1 LARRITV
8 TSRGIGMTSERTR
21 LRMVERLRAAGVRDE
36 AVLAAMA
43 AVPRHMFVDEAL
55 STRAYED
62 LSLPLGH
69 GQTISHPLTV
79 ARMCELARGG
89 RALGR
94 VLEIGTG
101 CGYQAAVLSH
111 IAREVFSI
119 ERIEALLEQ
128 ARLRIL
134 RELRIRNVRMKLADG
149 KEGLAE
155 VAPFDAI
162 VIAAAAKETPASL
175 LEQLAPGGRMVLPL
189 GGEQQRLCL
198 IERTGA
204 GYEETLLEAVRF
216 VPLLSGTL
224 R

>member
-1 LARRITV
+1 V
-8 TSRGIGMTSERTR
+8 KSRGIGMTSERTR
-21 LRMVERLRAAGVRDE
+21 MRMVERLRAAGVRDE

-43 AVPRHMFVDEAL
+43 AVPRHIFVDEAL
-55 STRAYED
+55 SSRAYED
-62 LSLPLGH
+62 ISLPLGH

-89 RALGR
+89 RKLGR

-111 IAREVFSI
+111 IAREVFSV
-119 ERIEALLEQ
+119 ERIDALLEQ
-128 ARLRIL
+128 ARVRIL
-134 RELRIRNVRMKLADG
+134 RELKIRNVRMKLADG
-149 KEGLAE
+149 KDGLAE

-162 VIAAAAKETPASL
+162 VIAAAANKTPASL
-175 LEQLAPGGRMVLPL
+175 LEQLAPGGRIVLPL

-198 IERTGA
+198 IEHTGA
-204 GYEETLLEAVRF
+204 GFEETLLEEVRF

>member
-1 LARRITV
+1 
-8 TSRGIGMTSERTR
+8 MTSERTR
-21 LRMVERLRAAGVRDE
+21 LRMIERLRAAGVRDE

-43 AVPRHMFVDEAL
+43 SVPRHIFVDEAL
-55 STRAYED
+55 SSRAYED

-89 RALGR
+89 RVLGR

-101 CGYQAAVLSH
+101 CGYQAAVLAK

-149 KEGLAE
+149 NEGLAE

-162 VIAAAAKETPASL
+162 LIAAAASDAPRSL
-175 LEQLAPGGRMVLPL
+175 LEQLASGGRMVLPL
-189 GGEQQRLCL
+189 GVEQQRLCL
-198 IERTGA
+198 IERNGA
-204 GYEETLLEAVRF
+204 GFTQTLLESVRF

>member
-1 LARRITV
+1 MTA
-8 TSRGIGMTSERTR
+8 RGIGMTSERTR

-43 AVPRHMFVDEAL
+43 AVPRHIFVDEAL

-79 ARMCELARGG
+79 ARMCELARAG

-101 CGYQAAVLSH
+101 CGYQAAVLSQ
-111 IAREVFSI
+111 IAREVFSV

-162 VIAAAAKETPASL
+162 VIAAAAKKTPASL

>member
-1 LARRITV
+1 MITKA
-8 TSRGIGMTSERTR
+8 SGIGMTSPRTR
-21 LRMVERLRAAGVRDE
+21 LRMIERLRAAGVRDE

-43 AVPRHMFVDEAL
+43 SVPRHIFVDEAL
-55 STRAYED
+55 SSRAYED

-89 RALGR
+89 RVLGR
-94 VLEIGTG
+94 VLEVGTG
-101 CGYQAAVLSH
+101 CGYQAAVLSKF
-111 IAREVFSI
+111 AREVFSI
-119 ERIEALLEQ
+119 ERIESLFEQ
-128 ARLRIL
+128 ARVRIL

-149 KEGLAE
+149 NEGLPE

-162 VIAAAAKETPASL
+162 VIAAAAGEAPASL
-175 LEQLAPGGRMVLPL
+175 LGQLGSGGRMVLPL
-189 GGEQQRLCL
+189 GSEQQRLCL

-204 GYEETLLEAVRF
+204 GFTQTLLESVRF
-216 VPLLSGTL
+216 VPLLSGTS

>member
-1 LARRITV
+1 MKAH
-8 TSRGIGMTSERTR
+8 GIGMTSERTR

-36 AVLAAMA
+36 IVLAAMA
-43 AVPRHMFVDEAL
+43 EVPRHIFVDEAL
-55 STRAYED
+55 SSRAYED
-62 LSLPLGH
+62 MSLPLGH

-79 ARMCELARGG
+79 ARMCELARAG
-89 RALGR
+89 RTLGR

-101 CGYQAAVLSH
+101 CGYQAAVLAR

-119 ERIEALLEQ
+119 ERIGALLEQ
-128 ARLRIL
+128 ARVHIL

-149 KEGLAE
+149 KDGLAE

-162 VIAAAAKETPASL
+162 LIAAAANKAPALL
-175 LEQLAPGGRMVLPL
+175 LEQLAPSGRMILPL

-204 GYEETLLEAVRF
+204 GFDESLLETVRF

>member
-1 LARRITV
+1 MITKA
-8 TSRGIGMTSERTR
+8 SGIGMTSPRTR
-21 LRMVERLRAAGVRDE
+21 LRMIERLRAAGVRDE

-43 AVPRHMFVDEAL
+43 SVPRHIFVDEAL
-55 STRAYED
+55 SSRAYED

-89 RALGR
+89 RVLGR
-94 VLEIGTG
+94 VLEVGTG
-101 CGYQAAVLSH
+101 CGYQAAVLSKF
-111 IAREVFSI
+111 AREVFSI
-119 ERIEALLEQ
+119 ERIESLFEQ
-128 ARLRIL
+128 ARVRIL

-149 KEGLAE
+149 NEGLPE

-162 VIAAAAKETPASL
+162 VIAAAAGEAPASL
-175 LEQLAPGGRMVLPL
+175 LGQLGSGGRMVLPL
-189 GGEQQRLCL
+189 GREQQRLCL

-204 GYEETLLEAVRF
+204 GFTQTLLESVRF
-216 VPLLSGTL
+216 VPLLSGTS